1 MRFIHRDLAARNCLV
16 SKDLIVKI
24 SDFGLSRDLYESD
37 YYTVCVV
44 HKPSFFFET
53 FLFRFFEEQMGEHR
67 MLPIRWM
74 APETIQYSS
83 KRARKFSAAS
93 DIWAFGVVLWEIF
106 TLGQRPY
113 FQLTNQ
119 EVSKTFALLSSLYSY
134 SCGRGIR
141 QQASFTFC
149 GYQQLFLHKMI
160 KVVNGTPFRS
170 YSKCLE
176 ATN

>member
-1 MRFIHRDLAARNCLV
+1 MLYLTNMRFIHRDLAARNCLV

-44 HKPSFFFET
+44 HKPFS
-53 FLFRFFEEQMGEHR
+53 LRHSYYVFFEEQMGEHR

-119 EVSKTFALLSSLYSY
+119 EVSKTFALLSSLYIFIFMWERY
-134 SCGRGIR
+134 
-141 QQASFTFC
+141 
-149 GYQQLFLHKMI
+149 
-160 KVVNGTPFRS
+160 
-170 YSKCLE
+170 
-176 ATN
+176 

>member
-1 MRFIHRDLAARNCLV
+1 
-16 SKDLIVKI
+16 
-24 SDFGLSRDLYESD
+24 
-37 YYTVCVV
+37 
-44 HKPSFFFET
+44 
-53 FLFRFFEEQMGEHR
+53 

-119 EVSKTFALLSSLYSY
+119 EVSKTFPLIHIHVEEALGKQLLLPS
-134 SCGRGIR
+134 
-141 QQASFTFC
+141 AC
-149 GYQQLFLHKMI
+149 GYQQMFSLNFHILAILARFLF
-160 KVVNGTPFRS
+160 F
-170 YSKCLE
+170 
-176 ATN
+176 

>member
-1 MRFIHRDLAARNCLV
+1 
-16 SKDLIVKI
+16 
-24 SDFGLSRDLYESD
+24 
-37 YYTVCVV
+37 
-44 HKPSFFFET
+44 
-53 FLFRFFEEQMGEHR
+53 

-149 GYQQLFLHKMI
+149 GYQQLFLHKK
-160 KVVNGTPFRS
+160 KVVNGTQFS
-170 YSKCLE
+170 V
-176 ATN
+176 